1 MPVMPVMI
9 DARRREL
16 MVTPSSELTGVLLY
30 NLGGPDDLDAVE
42 PFLFNLFSDREII
55 ELPFGA
61 WAQPIVARVVAR
73 ARASAVRRNYSL
85 IGGGSPQLRITRA
98 QAIALEHRLNAASD
112 IPLGPSDSTP
122 CAADNGTQA
131 SYSAARRFRVVIAMR
146 YSSPS
151 VDEALWE
158 LEAAAV
164 HRVVSLTL
172 FPQWSRATT
181 GSWLGEFDRVLAMPR
196 WRHHRFDI
204 SHIARY
210 PDDPLYLDAVAHTVR
225 SALERFAPEVRDRV
239 VILFS
244 AHGLPERFVDAG
256 DPYVEHAQST
266 RRGVLE
272 RLRVSNREMLGFQSR
287 TGPVKWIGP
296 GTDELIRR
304 LGAEGLEELLIVPLS
319 FVSDHIE
326 TLYEVDILFK
336 ALARA
341 VGITDC
347 RRPAALNTSPLF
359 IHALARLVERHLD
372 ARVQPVTRLVGE
384 GDR

>member
-1 MPVMPVMI
+1 MATRSGEV
-9 DARRREL
+9 
-16 MVTPSSELTGVLLY
+16 TGVLLY
-30 NLGGPDDLDAVE
+30 NLGGPHDLDAVE

-61 WAQPIVARVVAR
+61 WGQPIVARVIAR
-73 ARASAVRRNYSL
+73 ARAPSVRRNYSL

-98 QAIALEHRLNAASD
+98 QAVALEHRLNAASD
-112 IPLGPSDSTP
+112 IPLGPNDTTP
-122 CAADNGTQA
+122 CASDHGTQE
-131 SYSAARRFRVVIAMR
+131 SCSAAKRFRVVIAMR
-146 YSSPS
+146 YSSPTA
-151 VDEALWE
+151 DEALSE
-158 LEAAAV
+158 LDAAAV
-164 HRVVSLTL
+164 ERVVSLTL

-204 SHIARY
+204 SHIDRY
-210 PDDPLYLDAVAHTVR
+210 PDDPLYLDAVADTVR
-225 SALERFAPEVRDRV
+225 SALQRFAPEVRDRV

-244 AHGLPERFVDAG
+244 AHGLPTRFVDAG
-256 DPYVEHAQST
+256 DPYIEHVETT

-272 RLRVSNREMLGFQSR
+272 RLRVPNREMLGFQSR

-326 TLYEVDILFK
+326 TLYEVDILFTE
-336 ALARA
+336 LART

-347 RRPAALNTSPLF
+347 RRPEALNTSPLF
-359 IHALARLVERHLD
+359 IDALARLVERHLD
-372 ARVQPVTRLVGE
+372 ARAQSVVGMV
-384 GDR
+384 GRGNR